1 MFTLA
6 FNLLLNIALLG
17 ADQSFVRM
25 FYEKPEEERRN
36 LLWESLMPSLSV
48 GIIILLLLAYFEG
61 AIFCSIWRFYSFS
74 SYLLLG
80 FTILIGVIERFAT
93 LAVRMKKEE

>member
-6 FNLLLNIALLG
+6 FNLLLNISLLG
-17 ADQSFVRM
+17 TDQSFVRM

-48 GIIILLLLAYFEG
+48 GFIVFIIIGLFWKELSFVLFEDYSHFFAYLLARAYHFN
-61 AIFCSIWRFYSFS
+61 CDHR
-74 SYLLLG
+74 
-80 FTILIGVIERFAT
+80 TICYISC
-93 LAVRMKKEE
+93 